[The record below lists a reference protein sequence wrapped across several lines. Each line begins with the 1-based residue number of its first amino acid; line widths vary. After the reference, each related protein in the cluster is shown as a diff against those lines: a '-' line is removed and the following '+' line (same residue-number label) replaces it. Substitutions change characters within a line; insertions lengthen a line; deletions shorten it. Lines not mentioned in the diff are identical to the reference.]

1 MLGQKVVKRQLDKSQ
16 KSPPPKKSK
25 TKPPPKKSKT
35 KPNMT
40 AYKDAEIKRLEDH
53 IDRAKDFYAPRADI
67 QKCQEMMVIA
77 MGLLEKVCDDPNN
90 RDALLKASQV
100 EADLQKFVDGFEPS
114 AEDCDGPEEE
124 YPLYSDDE

>member
-1 MLGQKVVKRQLDKSQ
+1 MYKTNRKVQSMDKLPQQKDV
-16 KSPPPKKSK
+16 
-25 TKPPPKKSKT
+25 KSKT

-40 AYKDAEIKRLEDH
+40 AYKDAAIKRLESH
-53 IDRAKDFYAPRADI
+53 IDRAEDYFAPRADI

-124 YPLYSDDE
+124 YPLDSDDE

>member
-1 MLGQKVVKRQLDKSQ
+1 
-16 KSPPPKKSK
+16 
-25 TKPPPKKSKT
+25 
-35 KPNMT
+35 MT
-40 AYKDAEIKRLEDH
+40 AYKDAAKQRLESH
-53 IDRAKDFYAPRADI
+53 IDRVEDFCAPRADI
-67 QKCQEMMVIA
+67 QKCQEMMVTA

-124 YPLYSDDE
+124 YPLYSDDEEFSQED

>member
-1 MLGQKVVKRQLDKSQ
+1 MKGMCKTNRKVQSMDMLPQQKVVKRQLDKSQ
-16 KSPPPKKSK
+16 KSPI
-25 TKPPPKKSKT
+25 
-35 KPNMT
+35 MT
-40 AYKDAEIKRLEDH
+40 AYKDAAKKRLESH
-53 IDRAKDFYAPRADI
+53 IDRAKDYFAPRADI